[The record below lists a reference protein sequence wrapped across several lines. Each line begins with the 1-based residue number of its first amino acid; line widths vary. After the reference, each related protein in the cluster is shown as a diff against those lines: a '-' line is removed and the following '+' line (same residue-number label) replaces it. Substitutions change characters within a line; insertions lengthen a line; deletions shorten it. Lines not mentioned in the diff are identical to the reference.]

1 MVPLAEEKIEGP
13 STKFEVLGII
23 INTESMQLSLSEAR
37 MKELRS
43 LLQNCGQQGC
53 NEGRS
58 PIAGG

>member
-37 MKELRS
+37 MKEL
-43 LLQNCGQQGC
+43 
-53 NEGRS
+53 
-58 PIAGG
+58 